1 MTDDGLDRIDGR
13 SFGALLLPREPADC
27 VGDDGGTVSP
37 PVGWETLAAGAVALL
52 VAAAARTRRLGTL
65 GRRGVRRGMHGSGSG
80 AGTGGARI
88 WISAH
93 SQVETT
99 IDPPP
104 VLRGAPGGAQAYD
117 LKDLSSADRYHA
129 SDYMQKTAIH
139 GEPC

>member
-1 MTDDGLDRIDGR
+1 MMTFNNRTQLR
-13 SFGALLLPREPADC
+13 SLR
-27 VGDDGGTVSP
+27 
-37 PVGWETLAAGAVALL
+37 GAVQTTSGLS
-52 VAAAARTRRLGTL
+52 
-65 GRRGVRRGMHGSGSG
+65 GSGSG

-88 WISAH
+88 WLSAH

-139 GEPC
+139 GE